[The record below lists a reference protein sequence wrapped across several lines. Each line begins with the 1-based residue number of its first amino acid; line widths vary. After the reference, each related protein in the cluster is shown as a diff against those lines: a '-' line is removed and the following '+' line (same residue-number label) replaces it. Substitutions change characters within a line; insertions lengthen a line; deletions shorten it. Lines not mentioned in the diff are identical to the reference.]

1 MMFQELWKQE
11 YERGGIPSSFRVDP
25 TKVVMHFLSFLK
37 ERGFEGSS
45 AIDLGAGKGRNSFYL
60 AQNGFS
66 TFSIEWLQENVNE
79 IKQKAA
85 NAKLPI
91 SAYCQSVSAPWPIPS
106 DSMDIAIDIF
116 CYKHVVD
123 KEQQKNYRKELYRA
137 LKPNGYYLL
146 SLAADDD
153 GFYGSFL
160 KEPSYNECKL
170 IIDPYS
176 QIPSLLYSLEE
187 IVEEFSDFFTLIQG
201 KREISHSPMYGK
213 DYQRSVLNLIFQKKI

>member
-1 MMFQELWKQE
+1 MFQSLWKQE
-11 YERGGIPSSFRVDP
+11 YERRGIPSSFRLDP
-25 TKVVMHFLSFLK
+25 TKVVIQFLSFLK
-37 ERGFEGSS
+37 ERGFQGSS

-60 AQNGFS
+60 SQNGFS
-66 TFSIEWLQENVNE
+66 VFSIEWLQENVDE
-79 IKQKAA
+79 INQNAA
-85 NAKLPI
+85 NNKLPI
-91 SAYCQSVSAPWPIPS
+91 SAYRQSVSAPWPAS
-106 DSMDIAIDIF
+106 SESMDIAIDIF

-123 KEQQKNYRKELYRA
+123 KEEQRKYRQELYRT
-137 LKPNGYYLL
+137 LKPSGYYLL

-160 KEPSYNECKL
+160 KEPPYNEGKL

-187 IVEEFSDFFTLIQG
+187 IVEEFSNFFTLVQG
-201 KREISHSPMYGK
+201 KKETSYSPMYGK